1 MDRDTKRVQLFAT
14 CLVEAIRPEAG
25 LAVVAVLERL
35 GYTVD
40 YPERQTCCG
49 QPAFNAGAWGD
60 ARPMARHTIDV
71 LTQSDAPVVVP
82 SGSCADML
90 IHHYAELLA
99 GDPVYGPKAQTLA
112 GRTYEFTQFL
122 EQVVGVTNVGGR
134 CSGSVTYHASCHGLR
149 GLNNRSAPGRL
160 LSHVAGAE
168 VRPLEGAEECCG
180 FGGLFAVKMA
190 DLSSAMLARKLDRI
204 AATGAETV
212 TGCDI
217 SCLMHIVGG
226 ARKRGQ
232 SLTMKHI
239 AELLV
244 D

>member
-1 MDRDTKRVQLFAT
+1 
-14 CLVEAIRPEAG
+14 
-25 LAVVAVLERL
+25 
-35 GYTVD
+35 
-40 YPERQTCCG
+40 
-49 QPAFNAGAWGD
+49 
-60 ARPMARHTIDV
+60 
-71 LTQSDAPVVVP
+71 
-82 SGSCADML
+82 ML

-99 GDPVYGPKAQTLA
+99 GDPVYGPKAQALA
-112 GRTYEFTQFL
+112 ARTFEFTQFL
-122 EQVVGVTNVGGR
+122 EQVVGTTDVGGR
-134 CSGSVTYHASCHGLR
+134 CPGSVTYHASCHGLR
-149 GLNNRSAPGRL
+149 GLNNRTAPGQL
-160 LSHVAGAE
+160 LSHVAGADL
-168 VRPLEGAEECCG
+168 RPLGGAEECCG

-190 DLSSAMLARKLDRI
+190 GLSSAMLARKLDHI

-232 SLTMKHI
+232 SLSMKHI